1 MNEQPGRQIALAR
14 RVREVRL
21 ELYGEPGEPILAE
34 DLGLPVRTWRNYE
47 SGAVIPATVI
57 LRLIEITGVNPGW
70 LLTGRGDR
78 YGTAPS
84 TWTGPSPSPPRW
96 AVGR

>member
-1 MNEQPGRQIALAR
+1 MNGQSGRRIALAH
-14 RVREVRL
+14 RVREIRR
-21 ELYGEPGEPILAE
+21 ELYGASGERILAE

-47 SGAVIPATVI
+47 AGVSIPATVI
-57 LRLIEITGVNPGW
+57 LRLIEITGANAGW

-78 YGTAPS
+78 FGTAPA
-84 TWTGPSPSPPRW
+84 TWAEPSSVPPRW